1 LQHKVLS
8 APSNQVTDESVM
20 MNVAEVTLDSSRA
33 VESAVVDETI
43 SSGSSI
49 ANDDVE
55 VVLVPSTTNEL
66 NMIHELAADNVGT
79 KMEPSAAVQSII
91 ESVNKEVDTTEIAP
105 TLSNDNLEI
114 KLIEETATTNILPQQ
129 EIASVLVPTEILT
142 TTSPIPENVKEER
155 LGELPST
162 MSAITS
168 SDYSLGNEES
178 VVELS
183 F

>member
-1 LQHKVLS
+1 
-8 APSNQVTDESVM
+8 M

-114 KLIEETATTNILPQQ
+114 KLIEETATTNMLSQQ
-129 EIASVLVPTEILT
+129 ETASVLAPTEILT

-168 SDYSLGNEES
+168 SDNSLGNEENA
-178 VVELS
+178 VELS